1 MFTWKEGYMSTTVQ
15 QHPWDNYP
23 DYFDGSTYYI
33 LHGTTILPLLAA
45 MQTTPFFHLE
55 DVYVTG
61 ICRVKAGISRL
72 ICAQNDRPEVCFA

>member
-1 MFTWKEGYMSTTVQ
+1 MWKVGQKGMALQEY
-15 QHPWDNYP
+15 PWNNYP

-33 LHGTTILPLLAA
+33 LHGSTIRPLLAA
-45 MQTTPFFHLE
+45 MQTTPFFPLE

-72 ICAQNDRPEVCFA
+72 NCAQNDRSEVCFA